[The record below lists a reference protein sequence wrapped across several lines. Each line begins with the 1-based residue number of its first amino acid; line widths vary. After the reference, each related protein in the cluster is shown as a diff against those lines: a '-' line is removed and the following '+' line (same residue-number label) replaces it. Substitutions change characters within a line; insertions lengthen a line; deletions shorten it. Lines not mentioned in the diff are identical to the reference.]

1 MPSRI
6 VAAAFSNLC
15 PSFSSGRRDVFSS
28 PSSGCFC
35 FRLARKACSIP
46 FHPSCRIV
54 FPLAVNVWPSD
65 SKTASTASK
74 RWGWAVAQ
82 RRRQARSIRTSRS
95 PAGKADRSV
104 RAISTVGRMAWW
116 SVTLLSSMIPSSSGA
131 VVLSLPKGIFC
142 HSHRA
147 REPTVAC
154 ISAVI
159 YWLSVLG

>member
-6 VAAAFSNLC
+6 VAAAFSNRC

-35 FRLARKACSIP
+35 FRLARKACSMP

-54 FPLAVNVWPSD
+54 FPFAVNVWPRTLKLPAPPQSGG
-65 SKTASTASK
+65 A
-74 RWGWAVAQ
+74 GAVAQ
-82 RRRQARSIRTSRS
+82 RRRQARSISTSRLTARQS
-95 PAGKADRSV
+95 RQVGAGYLHRGENGVVV
-104 RAISTVGRMAWW
+104 RYLAVIND
-116 SVTLLSSMIPSSSGA
+116 PSSSGA

-142 HSHRA
+142 HSQRA